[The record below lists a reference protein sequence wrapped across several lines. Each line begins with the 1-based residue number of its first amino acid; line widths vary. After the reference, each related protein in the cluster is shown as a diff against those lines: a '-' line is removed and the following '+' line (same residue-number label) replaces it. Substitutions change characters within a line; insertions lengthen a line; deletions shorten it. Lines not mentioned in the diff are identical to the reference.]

1 MAEWLDATDL
11 SPVVQMDVRVG
22 TSLPLLSFG
31 DVLELVDRLV
41 SKTSGEIRMS
51 ATLIIVTLFAPFV

>member
-1 MAEWLDATDL
+1 MAEGLDATGL

-41 SKTSGEIRMS
+41 SKTSGEIRMGVIPFI
-51 ATLIIVTLFAPFV
+51 ATLFAPFV

>member
-1 MAEWLDATDL
+1 MAEWLDATGL

-41 SKTSGEIRMS
+41 SKTSGEIRMG
-51 ATLIIVTLFAPFV
+51 AIPFIATLFAPFV